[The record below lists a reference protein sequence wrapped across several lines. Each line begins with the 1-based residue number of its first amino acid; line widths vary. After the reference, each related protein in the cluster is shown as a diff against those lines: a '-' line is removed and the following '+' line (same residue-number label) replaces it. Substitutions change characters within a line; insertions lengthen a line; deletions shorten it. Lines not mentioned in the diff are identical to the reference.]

1 MNLVIQF
8 DDEMFYMLVN
18 SVYTLSENFHCL
30 TFSND
35 EEIQIMEYRGS
46 DTKFFT
52 YGWYHKN
59 LHEWLIFIFQIEF
72 PVEDFSQ
79 SFYAL
84 HAFLMSEHEDLYLLF
99 INVNFSLIS
108 MLVKLI
114 FL

>member
-18 SVYTLSENFHCL
+18 SVYTLSEHFHCL

-52 YGWYHKN
+52 CVWYHKN
-59 LHEWLIFIFQIEF
+59 LHE
-72 PVEDFSQ
+72 
-79 SFYAL
+79 
-84 HAFLMSEHEDLYLLF
+84 
-99 INVNFSLIS
+99 
-108 MLVKLI
+108 
-114 FL
+114 